1 MHTDPIADMLTRIR
15 NASMAKLE
23 ETQIPYSKVKEK
35 LAEVMKLNNYIS
47 DIEIVG
53 EGIKKML
60 VVKLPQDKSINLK
73 RLSKPGQ
80 RIYRKAK
87 ELYPFKRGYGIRIIT
102 TCQGVM
108 TEKEA
113 MNKKLGG
120 ELICEIY

>member
-15 NASMAKLE
+15 NAYMAKLK
-23 ETQIPYSKVKEK
+23 ETRMPYSKVKEK
-35 LAEVMKLNNYIS
+35 IAEVMKANNYIV
-47 DIEIVG
+47 DIEVAG
-53 EGIKKML
+53 EGIEKTL
-60 VVKLPQDKSINLK
+60 VIKLLRDQQVNLK
-73 RLSKPGQ
+73 RISKPGQ

-102 TCQGVM
+102 TPQGVM

-113 MNKKLGG
+113 ASKKLGG

>member
-23 ETQIPYSKVKEK
+23 KTQMPYSKVKEEI
-35 LAEVMKLNNYIS
+35 AEVMKSSNYIL
-47 DIEIVG
+47 DTEVVG
-53 EGIKKML
+53 EGIKKVL
-60 VVKLPQDKSINLK
+60 VIKLPQDKSLNLK

-87 ELYPFKRGYGIRIIT
+87 ELYLFKRGYGIRIIT
-102 TCQGVM
+102 TSQGVM
-108 TEKEA
+108 TEREA